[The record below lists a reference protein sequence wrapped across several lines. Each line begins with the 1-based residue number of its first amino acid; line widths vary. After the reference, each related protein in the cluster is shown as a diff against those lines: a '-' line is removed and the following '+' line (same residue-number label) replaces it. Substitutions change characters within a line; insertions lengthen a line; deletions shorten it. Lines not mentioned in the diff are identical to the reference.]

1 MHDLIMVCWKPK
13 HMNVN
18 GFVPLKYKLCLADV
32 IVSDI
37 VMLTKQCDNLT

>member
-13 HMNVN
+13 YVHVN
-18 GFVPLKYKLCLADV
+18 GFVPFKYKLCLTDV